1 MKTINRIREGA
12 DTMKSL
18 VYELEDIFFRIV
30 KNAYPVLW
38 EDAGI
43 TRSLIMDMSA
53 ALADRQMKTPGSQV
67 KMAMRPLMLSGEP
80 ESELC
85 SAAMLFRIS
94 YHDGQAVQGAALL
107 DAHAKDP
114 GKNSYSSIKKD
125 HLKRLHSVAPRS
137 QLLLFDYDNI
147 TGMAFPSTAE
157 SVLGAY
163 PSNWNGWAP
172 FTVAAL
178 APAHC
183 VLALNSRDTGLYK
196 ASLPWSYQL
205 CFRNIYGLDLDFS
218 DAAVDTARG
227 VRSEK
232 GRPRYLVLVSVAHGG
247 AELDEAFDYDRSAY
261 TGMS

>member
-18 VYELEDIFFRIV
+18 VYELEEVFFRIV
-30 KNAYPVLW
+30 KNAYPALW

-53 ALADRQMKTPGSQV
+53 AMADRQMKTPGNQV
-67 KMAMRPLMLSGEP
+67 KMAMKPLMLAGEP

-85 SAAMLFRIS
+85 SAAMLFRIA
-94 YHDGQAVQGAALL
+94 YHDGQAAQGAAFL
-107 DAHAKDP
+107 DAHVKDA
-114 GKNSYSSIKKD
+114 GKNTFSSIKKD
-125 HLKRLHSVAPRS
+125 HLKRLHSIAHHS
-137 QLLLFDYDNI
+137 QLLLYDYDNI
-147 TGMAFPSTAE
+147 TGMAFPATAE

-172 FTVAAL
+172 FTVAAA

-183 VLALNSRDTGLYK
+183 AIALNSKDTGLYK

-205 CFRNIYGLDLDFS
+205 CFRNIYGLDLDFG

-227 VRSEK
+227 TRFEK
-232 GRPRYLVLVSVAHGG
+232 GRARYLVLVSVAHGG
-247 AELDEAFDYDRSAY
+247 ADLDENFDYDREAY
-261 TGMS
+261 TEMS